1 MLPLIRRNLKLFF
14 RNRAGVFFSLLGAL
28 ISFGLFII
36 FLKSNMLDSWKQLQH
51 RETMRCVWILKK

>member
-36 FLKSNMLDSWKQLQH
+36 FLKSNI
-51 RETMRCVWILKK
+51 RFVETIAASSQST